1 MRYSA
6 FTQGFYAEDI
16 DYASV
21 PNDCIQIRNDDYELL
36 LDGQVAGHEIV
47 PDPDKPGYPMLKK
60 IVQSDAVSIENSDQE
75 TIDALAKKIAEAMM
89 ASKIDVSS
97 NPVASE

>member
-1 MRYSA
+1 
-6 FTQGFYAEDI
+6 
-16 DYASV
+16 V
-21 PNDCIQIRNDDYELL
+21 PHDCIQISDAEHYAL
-36 LDGQVAGHEIV
+36 LDGQASGHEIV

-60 IVQSDAVSIENSDQE
+60 LAPSEPLPVDNSEQE
-75 TIDALAKKIAEAMM
+75 EINALAKKIAEAMM